1 MVKQCGANE
10 SLKGLQEKT
19 KEMADTLTD
28 AVDLEKLEEF
38 KAKAEGIADEVK
50 GKLVSQIPKPK
61 NLQVELGKLAEVKDA
76 IGEHHHLA
84 LPAQSLAHV
93 LCFNERDRLTH
104 QLPLCA
110 ESLSA
115 KTRDKLGSIFCI
127 ARARWLMRF
136 FTSGGSWA
144 IVFLCCG
151 R

>member
-10 SLKGLQEKT
+10 ALKGLQDKT

-76 IGEHHHLA
+76 IGVGLA
-84 LPAQSLAHV
+84 VAAIEKDFGKGLAAGVLTGALKNIVPPLLQGAAGVVQDLSLIHIS
-93 LCFNERDRLTH
+93 E
-104 QLPLCA
+104 P
-110 ESLSA
+110 
-115 KTRDKLGSIFCI
+115 TRP
-127 ARARWLMRF
+127 
-136 FTSGGSWA
+136 
-144 IVFLCCG
+144 
-151 R
+151 